1 MVTLLDKYKTNCIS
15 LFPKHLILRN
25 PSLTT
30 VMCVTTKREVTVSE
44 GLRQL
49 PIRPTYLVSTAFER
63 RDNIIAVGMFAY
75 FSGKPTL
82 VGVGIAPSR
91 YSFDLIRQSG
101 EYVVNVVDEK
111 LMEAVRICGEK
122 SGREVNKFQL
132 AKLTIEKGVK
142 VNAPLIK
149 ESPVSLEC
157 KVVKEVE
164 VGDHVWFIGEVQAA
178 HVRPSYEWKDGLLF
192 KWIGEDGF
200 FYKVGRKLGQY

>member
-1 MVTLLDKYKTNCIS
+1 MKKDVS
-15 LFPKHLILRN
+15 
-25 PSLTT
+25 
-30 VMCVTTKREVTVSE
+30 VSE

-49 PIRPTYLVSTAFER
+49 PIRPIYLVSAEYKGKN
-63 RDNIIAVGMFAY
+63 NIITIGMFAF

-91 YSFDLIRQSG
+91 YSYDLIRQSE

-122 SGREVNKFQL
+122 SGREVDKFEL
-132 AKLTIEKGVK
+132 AKLTPEKGVK

-149 ESPVSLEC
+149 ESPVSIEC

-164 VGDHVWFIGEVQAA
+164 VGDHVWFIGEVLAA
-178 HVRPSYEWKDGLLF
+178 HVCDGYDWNGGLLF
-192 KWIGEDGF
+192 KWIDEEGF
-200 FYKVGRKLGQY
+200 YYKVGKKIAKY

>member
-1 MVTLLDKYKTNCIS
+1 MKKEI
-15 LFPKHLILRN
+15 P
-25 PSLTT
+25 
-30 VMCVTTKREVTVSE
+30 VSE

-49 PIRPTYLVSTAFER
+49 PIRPVYLVSAEFKGKK
-63 RDNIIAVGMFAY
+63 NIITIGMFAL

-91 YSFDLIRQSG
+91 YSYDLIRQSG

-111 LMEAVRICGEK
+111 FMEAVRVCGEK
-122 SGREVNKFQL
+122 SGREVDKFEL
-132 AKLTIEKGVK
+132 AKLTSETGVK

-149 ESPVSLEC
+149 ESPVSIEC

-164 VGDHVWFIGEVQAA
+164 TGDHVWFIGEVLAT
-178 HVRPSYEWKDGLLF
+178 HIREGYNWNDGLLF

-200 FYKVGRKLGQY
+200 YYKVGEKIGKY